1 MPKWWIRDNRR
12 QMDKTNQFNPLRMHK
27 ELTSLSVPHFDVAI
41 VAAAQ
46 ELCPIIVEADVSDS
60 FSMTQESS
68 K

>member
-1 MPKWWIRDNRR
+1 
-12 QMDKTNQFNPLRMHK
+12 MDKTNQFNPLRMHK